1 MYKIKTLNTISETG
15 LNLLPHTLY
24 EVASEIQHPDAILV
38 RSHDMHHLPIPSSV
52 KVIGRAG
59 AGVNN
64 IPIDAMTQL
73 GIPILNT
80 PGANANAVREMVIA
94 GMLLASRHLCQAFHY
109 VRELKGEAH
118 DIEKQ
123 VEQNK
128 KKFVGFELAG
138 KTLGIIGLGNV
149 GVKVANAAL
158 HLGMQVIGFDP
169 TITVNRA
176 WELSAEV
183 KQARTIDD
191 LLIQS
196 DFVSF
201 HIPLNDETRH
211 MINGA
216 RFQLMKNQVV
226 LLNFARDHIIE
237 HSALLEAL
245 NANKIY
251 SYVTDFPHPHL
262 KDHPRVI
269 SFPHLGASTKEAEE
283 NCAVMIVKA
292 VREFLEERTITH
304 SVNFPA
310 IEMPKSKEAIRMAIV
325 NENVPNM
332 VAQVSAKLAAARLNI
347 VSLLNKSRDNIAYTL
362 IDVNQMVD
370 TALLKDLSHIPG
382 VIQVRKI

>member
-1 MYKIKTLNTISETG
+1 
-15 LNLLPHTLY
+15 
-24 EVASEIQHPDAILV
+24 
-38 RSHDMHHLPIPSSV
+38 
-52 KVIGRAG
+52 
-59 AGVNN
+59 
-64 IPIDAMTQL
+64 
-73 GIPILNT
+73 
-80 PGANANAVREMVIA
+80 
-94 GMLLASRHLCQAFHY
+94 
-109 VRELKGEAH
+109 
-118 DIEKQ
+118 
-123 VEQNK
+123 
-128 KKFVGFELAG
+128 
-138 KTLGIIGLGNV
+138 
-149 GVKVANAAL
+149 
-158 HLGMQVIGFDP
+158 
-169 TITVNRA
+169 
-176 WELSAEV
+176 
-183 KQARTIDD
+183 
-191 LLIQS
+191 
-196 DFVSF
+196 
-201 HIPLNDETRH
+201 
-211 MINGA
+211 
-216 RFQLMKNQVV
+216 
-226 LLNFARDHIIE
+226 
-237 HSALLEAL
+237 L

-292 VREFLEERTITH
+292 VREFLEEGTITH